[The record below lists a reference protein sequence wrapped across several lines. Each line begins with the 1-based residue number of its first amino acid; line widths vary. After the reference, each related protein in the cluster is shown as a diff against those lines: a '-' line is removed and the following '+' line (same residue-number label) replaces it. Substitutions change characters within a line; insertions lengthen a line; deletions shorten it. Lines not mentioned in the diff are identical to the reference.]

1 MGRLMARRR
10 PSRLLRVS
18 LGFAGAVFLAGL
30 LVALSGPS
38 GMSGM
43 DRVVY
48 GLLSA
53 FGVAMV
59 AGRALDGLLAGYSV
73 SVVGFPRSDGR
84 HQLGPGYMFG
94 ALMLFSALWL
104 CYLAAG
110 LLVSE
115 PPDPLPDGLDVFYVV
130 VCAVGWLVAVVR
142 SCVAGGLAVASA
154 GVIDDA

>member
-73 SVVGFPRSDGR
+73 SVVGFPRSDER
-84 HQLGPGYMFG
+84 RQLGPGYMFG
-94 ALMLFSALWL
+94 ALMLSRRCGFATWPRVSWFRSRPTLCPMAWTSSTWSCALW
-104 CYLAAG
+104 G
-110 LLVSE
+110 
-115 PPDPLPDGLDVFYVV
+115 
-130 VCAVGWLVAVVR
+130 GWWPW
-142 SCVAGGLAVASA
+142 
-154 GVIDDA
+154 